1 MQLKKRRPYLW
12 QDSILAESQKESI
25 KYEKSEILYGVCM
38 AIFSHRQ
45 QYHSD
50 FRDYIRVERGDQQAK
65 DMLDHISVALVSF
78 TDILSLKFGEK
89 ANENSVNFGLEAVKN
104 SINRVISK
112 WEFSIKSE
120 KDLKVLALEEIKKAI
135 AIASEG
141 DKAKLGFERDRKM
154 LESISSEI
162 KNMLDKALDYDTA
175 LRILIFLRIEEKD
188 IGSKA
193 EDKHFL
199 DGSIRSAAIGL
210 VHS

>member
-1 MQLKKRRPYLW
+1 
-12 QDSILAESQKESI
+12 
-25 KYEKSEILYGVCM
+25 M

-50 FRDYIRVERGDQQAK
+50 FRGYIKVERGDQQAK

-78 TDILSLKFGEK
+78 TDILSLKLGEK

-112 WEFSIKSE
+112 WEFSIKGE
-120 KDLKVLALEEIKKAI
+120 EDLKVLALEEIKKAI

-141 DKAKLGFERDRKM
+141 DKAKPGFESDRKM

-199 DGSIRSAAIGL
+199 EGSIRSVAIGL